1 MSFWLKCNE
10 DNHWDA
16 IWSFF
21 NNATQTRLYMTGNAY
36 FGYNN
41 NQGNWIDVNHPSS
54 IVTKYI
60 PVGKWTM
67 VTVTLSRSSGITIYI
82 DGARKL
88 SSSYK
93 FSGSQNG
100 KDITTRDGFNYNEIA
115 DFITQCPNMYFGY
128 GSFWGSADICYDDL
142 LVYNRVLSSTEVL
155 LLKNMYNRVANFANK
170 ETSGIEDVH
179 ISTPAPADNVIY
191 DLMGRKV
198 MTPMK
203 GRLYIRNGKKFIAK

>member
-1 MSFWLKCNE
+1 
-10 DNHWDA
+10 
-16 IWSFF
+16 
-21 NNATQTRLYMTGNAY
+21 
-36 FGYNN
+36 
-41 NQGNWIDVNHPSS
+41 
-54 IVTKYI
+54 
-60 PVGKWTM
+60 
-67 VTVTLSRSSGITIYI
+67 
-82 DGARKL
+82 
-88 SSSYK
+88 
-93 FSGSQNG
+93 
-100 KDITTRDGFNYNEIA
+100 
-115 DFITQCPNMYFGY
+115 MYFGY

-155 LLKNMYNRVANFANK
+155 KLKNMYNRVANFANK